1 MDEQKEKEEV
11 MDYPL
16 YDIVLGDGEDNGM
29 FRVSI
34 VNSPAIQEGFVY
46 FSEEKE
52 TQKIA
57 LASEEKMQ
65 VIAPLLI
72 PDMPILRKNDEY
84 GYYYVK
90 FSEETIKDI
99 MYKYSRDGFFN
110 QFNLEHEYETDA
122 VTMLEIWMKETDMDK
137 SDSYG
142 FDLPIGTLFMK
153 AQIESEELWSAIKDN
168 EFNGF
173 SIEIKAELRKLNNEQ
188 MSELK
193 LGELLGEYKAKVDAE
208 LKSVRDDQDTLVE
221 LAQEAFAG
229 VEDLRKAVE
238 MIQEHIKS
246 MEAMGE
252 KEEEEENYS
261 EDAELSEEVAEEAA
275 PEEVAVEA
283 ETEEVAVEEAQT
295 EEAVELSEEVAPEA
309 AEEELFSDQGEP
321 EVEQE
326 APARFISRTEGN
338 FSSKIDEVLSK
349 YLGR

>member
-221 LAQEAFAG
+221 LAQDAFAG

-246 MEAMGE
+246 MEEMGE
-252 KEEEEENYS
+252 KEEKEENYS
-261 EDAELSEEVAEEAA
+261 VEEVAEELSEEVTEESA
-275 PEEVAVEA
+275 P
-283 ETEEVAVEEAQT
+283 EEVAVEEAQA

-309 AEEELFSDQGEP
+309 AEEELFSEQGEP

-326 APARFISRTEGN
+326 APARFISRTVMLARLAPRARCV
-338 FSSKIDEVLSK
+338 SASRIA
-349 YLGR
+349 

>member
-1 MDEQKEKEEV
+1 

-122 VTMLEIWMKETDMDK
+122 VTMLEIWMKETDIDK

-153 AQIESEELWSAIKDN
+153 AQIESEELWTAIKDN

-221 LAQEAFAG
+221 LAQDAFAG

-246 MEAMGE
+246 MEEMGE
-252 KEEEEENYS
+252 KEEKEENYS
-261 EDAELSEEVAEEAA
+261 VEEVAEELSEEVTEESA
-275 PEEVAVEA
+275 P
-283 ETEEVAVEEAQT
+283 EEVAVEEAQA

-309 AEEELFSDQGEP
+309 AEEELFSEQGEP

>member
-1 MDEQKEKEEV
+1 

-208 LKSVRDDQDTLVE
+208 LKAVRDDQDTLVE

-246 MEAMGE
+246 MEEMGE
-252 KEEEEENYS
+252 KEEEEKYS
-261 EDAELSEEVAEEAA
+261 EEEATEEVAEELSEEVTEESA
-275 PEEVAVEA
+275 P
-283 ETEEVAVEEAQT
+283 EEVAVEEAQT

-309 AEEELFSDQGEP
+309 AEEELFSEQGEP
-321 EVEQE
+321 EVEEE
-326 APARFISRTEGN
+326 APARFINRTEGN

>member
-1 MDEQKEKEEV
+1 

-46 FSEEKE
+46 FSEDKE

-110 QFNLEHEYETDA
+110 KFNLEHEYETDA

-153 AQIESEELWSAIKDN
+153 AQIESQGLWSAIKDN

-221 LAQEAFAG
+221 LSQEVFAG

-238 MIQEHIKS
+238 MIQENIKA
-246 MEAMGE
+246 MELMG
-252 KEEEEENYS
+252 KKEEENYS
-261 EDAELSEEVAEEAA
+261 EAEEVATEQPTEELSEEVAEESA
-275 PEEVAVEA
+275 PEEVS
-283 ETEEVAVEEAQT
+283 VEEAQPK
-295 EEAVELSEEVAPEA
+295 EAVELSEEVAPEA
-309 AEEELFSDQGEP
+309 AEAELFSEQGEP
-321 EVEQE
+321 EVEE
-326 APARFISRTEGN
+326 KAPARFITRTEGN

-349 YLGR
+349 YLG